1 MKAFHLIGRDGAGSL
16 VQADVEK
23 PEPASGDIRIRV
35 EAASLNYR
43 DLLILDAAGNGAIN
57 GRVPLCDGAGVIDAI
72 GSGVVQWKVGDRVAA
87 SYFRDWVSG
96 PFKSSYIASA
106 LGSRVLDGMLA
117 EYVVLPASAVASV
130 PDGLTAI
137 EAATLPCAA
146 VTAWHGLIARGGMGK
161 DATLLVQGTGGVALF
176 GLQFAAALGARAIV
190 ISSSDEKL
198 ARAKAL
204 GATTLINY
212 RDMPDWDAAVM
223 KATDGE
229 GATHILELGG
239 PGTYDRSIRSVASGG
254 KIVQIGVLTGFGP
267 KPDLA
272 RVQWENA
279 DIIGITVGSGEHFAA
294 MNRFLTDH
302 AIHPIVD
309 RVYGFD
315 ETPEAYAH
323 LRSGSHFGKIVVN
336 MNRENHA

>member
-1 MKAFHLIGRDGAGSL
+1 MKAYHLNGDAGAGGL
-16 VQADVEK
+16 VRADVSK
-23 PEPASGDIRIRV
+23 PEPASGEVRIRV

-43 DLLILDAAGNGAIN
+43 DLLILDRVGQGGLN
-57 GRVPLCDGAGVIDAI
+57 GRVPLSDGAGVVDAI
-72 GSGVVQWKVGDRVAA
+72 GSDVPQWQLGDRVAA
-87 SYFRDWVSG
+87 SFFRDWVSG
-96 PFKSSYIASA
+96 PFKASYVASA
-106 LGSRVLDGMLA
+106 LGGNTMDGMLA
-117 EYVVLPASAVASV
+117 EYVVLPATALVSV
-130 PDGLTAI
+130 PAHLSSV
-137 EAATLPCAA
+137 EAATLPCAG

-161 DATLLVQGTGGVALF
+161 GDTLLVQGTGGVALF

-204 GATTLINY
+204 GGSILINY
-212 RDMPDWDAAVM
+212 RDTPDWDAALM

-229 GATHILELGG
+229 GASHILELGG
-239 PGTYDRSIRSVASGG
+239 PGTYDRSLRSVASGG

-272 RVQWENA
+272 RLQWENA
-279 DIIGITVGSGEHFAA
+279 DIIGVTVGSSEHFAA
-294 MNRFLTDH
+294 MNRFLTAN

-315 ETPEAYAH
+315 EAPEAFAY
-323 LRSGSHFGKIVVN
+323 LRTGSHFGKIVVKF
-336 MNRENHA
+336 